1 MEIKN
6 KINEKHFNLEIYEWD
21 DFTLDLL
28 KSYSDWKTYNMK
40 TEGSKDFTPPLFSN
54 DEILCNESE
63 YGSINLYK
71 PVLKHIL
78 DNTGVHF
85 FKTEITNLI
94 YNLYHDHNRILT
106 KGSAGVYSDN
116 YCKYMIDKEI
126 ARRYRGGFDKIKKN
140 QNLKVKS

>member
-6 KINEKHFNLEIYEWD
+6 KINEENFNLEIYKWD

-71 PVLKHIL
+71 PVLKHVL

-85 FKTEITNLI
+85 FKTEGVAQETQDVVDCAPDTIITINKKGCYESI
-94 YNLYHDHNRILT
+94 HEYRI
-106 KGSAGVYSDN
+106 GS
-116 YCKYMIDKEI
+116 
-126 ARRYRGGFDKIKKN
+126 R
-140 QNLKVKS
+140 